1 MAFDAEEDVAAALL
15 TSIRSSP
22 IATVISNPRLPDNPL
37 VAVNAA
43 FCALT
48 GYAEGEI
55 LGRNCRFLA
64 GAQTETWLTDKIRD
78 GVRRRVPVLVEILNY
93 RKDGAPFRNAVL
105 VAPVFGGEGELEYFL
120 GSQVEL
126 SEDAASPSASRRA
139 RAVETVRTLSPRQRE
154 ILGEIAAGLRS
165 KQIAWRLGLSEKTV
179 KMHRAILFD
188 RLGASNAADAV
199 RVAVEAGL

>member
-1 MAFDAEEDVAAALL
+1 MAFDADEDVAAALL

-48 GYAEGEI
+48 GYPEREI

-64 GAQTETWLTDKIRD
+64 GDHTETWLTEKIRD
-78 GVRRRVPVLVEILNY
+78 GVRRKIPVLVELLNY
-93 RKDGAPFRNAVL
+93 KRDGTAFRNAVL
-105 VAPVFGGEGELEYFL
+105 VAPVFGADGELEYFL

-126 SEDAASPSASRRA
+126 AEEGPTASRRA
-139 RAVETVRTLSPRQRE
+139 RAVEAVRALSPRQRE
-154 ILGEIAAGLRS
+154 ILGEIAAGFRS
-165 KQIAWRLGLSEKTV
+165 KQIAYRLGLSEKTV